1 MLSSGPGFCLGLGV
15 WLQDCP
21 PVSHATA
28 KLPRI
33 KEIGGTVTEDGHL
46 WLRSFEKLP
55 PQDRCKEKV
64 PRKKNDVLIL

>member
-15 WLQDCP
+15 WLLDCP

-46 WLRSFEKLP
+46 WF
-55 PQDRCKEKV
+55 
-64 PRKKNDVLIL
+64 KKF